1 MNVLVSSGPTAR
13 AVSRP
18 RFLST
23 LLKLAG
29 LGFALTVGLAG
40 SPPASAV
47 ERGKVLVVMSG
58 AHQLELRDGKAYD
71 TGYYLDELTI
81 PVRKLIQAGFT
92 PVYASP
98 DGAAPSYDKVSN
110 DKMFFG
116 NDEQARA
123 AALKF
128 VTDNRELQRPK
139 KLSAVAKEGT
149 KEYVAIFIPGGHAPM
164 QDLVDNKDLGKIL
177 QTFHDTQRPTGIIC
191 HGPTAL
197 LSALPDPSA
206 FRKAMVA
213 GDFFAANKLSAG
225 WPYAGYRLT
234 VFSSGEEKFIEGPK
248 GQLGGY
254 VQFYAADALAE
265 AGAHVDRVAAFHPSV
280 VEDRELLSGQQPFSS
295 DAFGD
300 AFVAKLKSF
309 TLQQ

>member
-1 MNVLVSSGPTAR
+1 MTHIVHSSSSAFR
-13 AVSRP
+13 ALFIHLRRV
-18 RFLST
+18 T
-23 LLKLAG
+23 VAALAG
-29 LGFALTVGLAG
+29 TAVLAAA
-40 SPPASAV
+40 PAQAV
-47 ERGKVLVVMSG
+47 DGGKVLVVVSG
-58 AHQLELRDGKAYD
+58 AHKLELRDGKQYD
-71 TGYYLDELTI
+71 TGFYLDELTI

-92 PVYASP
+92 PVFASP
-98 DGAAPSYDKVSN
+98 EGAAPTFDKVSN

-116 NDEQARA
+116 NSEQARA
-123 AALKF
+123 EAVRF
-128 VTDNRELQRPK
+128 VTDNADLKRPK

-149 KEYVAIFIPGGHAPM
+149 RDYVAIFIPGGHAPM
-164 QDLVDNKDLGKIL
+164 QDLVDNKDLGAIL
-177 QTFHDTQRPTGIIC
+177 TAFHDTQRPTGIIC

-197 LSALPDPSA
+197 LSALADPAA

-248 GQLGGY
+248 GQLGGH
-254 VQFYAADALAE
+254 VQFYAADALSE
-265 AGAHVDRVAAFHPSV
+265 AGAHVDRIAAFHPNV

-300 AFVAKLKSF
+300 AFVAKLKAFKAS
-309 TLQQ
+309 